1 MNKILKT
8 IAIATVLAVG
18 TGSTAW
24 AADAPEA
31 AVGTWTLNLDKST
44 FSPGPALKSQTRT
57 YVQTADGLAV
67 TYSGT
72 AADGTMVSG
81 KSTFK
86 YDGKD
91 YPISGSPDYDTL
103 TLKRVDA
110 NTITSVQKKNG
121 KAIGTTTRT
130 VSADGKVMTLTSEG
144 KSAKGVSFHNVM
156 VFDRK

>member
-91 YPISGSPDYDTL
+91 YPISGSPDYDSL

-144 KSAKGVSFHNVM
+144 KSAKGESFHNVM

>member
-1 MNKILKT
+1 MNKILKM
-8 IAIATVLAVG
+8 IAIGMVLAVG
-18 TGSTAW
+18 TGPLAW
-24 AADAPEA
+24 AVDAPEA
-31 AVGTWTLNLDKST
+31 AVGTWTMNLDKST

-72 AADGTMVSG
+72 AADGSMVSG

-144 KSAKGVSFHNVM
+144 KSAKGESFHNVM